1 MSEIHYRWSL
11 LMYALL
17 LLLGVDVKGQA
28 IQGQIMD
35 VTDNKPIDNVIIS
48 NVYHD
53 VAVTSDRFG
62 RFSIAVAGGELVE
75 FRKDGYKVI
84 RVRIPQGKLPFFN
97 VALQKY
103 DPAVPI
109 FENMASPDYK
119 SDSIKY
125 AQLYKKELEFP
136 IMTTIQVIQHPFS
149 AMSKHNQQVWA
160 FQKEYSWYQQQKYID
175 YTFSDKL
182 ITSITGLIGD
192 SLRIYKRLFRPTY
205 EQLRNMGEY
214 NYLVYIKRTVDA
226 YRHRG
231 VRARSSQSRSTN

>member
-1 MSEIHYRWSL
+1 MFEIHYRWPL
-11 LMYALL
+11 LMYTLL
-17 LLLGVDVKGQA
+17 LLLGTEAKGQN

-35 VTDNKPIDNVIIS
+35 IGDNRPIENVIIS

-53 VAVTSDRFG
+53 LAVESDKNGKFT
-62 RFSIAVAGGELVE
+62 ITVKAGELVE
-75 FRKDGYKVI
+75 FRKNGYKVV
-84 RVRIPQGKLPFFN
+84 RVRIPQGKLPYFT

-136 IMTTIQVIQHPFS
+136 TMTTIQVIQHPFS

-160 FQKEYSWYQQQKYID
+160 FQKEFNWYQQQKYID

-182 ITSITGLIGD
+182 ITSITGLLGD

-226 YRHRG
+226 YRQRG

>member
-1 MSEIHYRWSL
+1 MSEIHYRLPL
-11 LMYALL
+11 LMYTLL
-17 LLLGVDVKGQA
+17 LLFGAEVRGQN
-28 IQGQIMD
+28 IQGQIID
-35 VTDNKPIDNVIIS
+35 IGDNKPLENVIIS

-53 VAVTSDRFG
+53 IAVESDRNGKFA
-62 RFSIAVAGGELVE
+62 ITVQAGELVE
-75 FRKDGYKVI
+75 FRKNGYKVI

-103 DPAVPI
+103 DPSIPI

-136 IMTTIQVIQHPFS
+136 TMTTIQVIQHPFS

-160 FQKEYSWYQQQKYID
+160 FQKEYNWYQQQKYID

-226 YRHRG
+226 YRNRG
-231 VRARSSQSRSTN
+231 VRARSSQTRSTN